1 MTTLPASTQDR
12 LAFGPFEIEPETGRL
27 YRAGQVIPLAP
38 KPFETLLYLARRPG
52 RVVAKGELIHALWP
66 DTFVTEDVLVQSMVE
81 VRRALGD
88 HAKTPRYVQT
98 LPRRGYQFL
107 ESVSEVRQAADSLS
121 AAPTP
126 PSFAPTPVSLLAD
139 DAIPLA
145 LPTAAAPIALP
156 VRPAT
161 QPAPAP
167 PAPPAAEGLPK
178 REPVAV
184 APHVDARDA
193 WSVRPRVVVG
203 AVALVLLLALGLWTA
218 QRARRAPA
226 LVSSEP
232 AEVGA
237 LVVLPL
243 EVEEPTPQSAW
254 LRQGLAEMIQ
264 SQLGQ
269 TPGVHVVA
277 RHRLSAALAEAG
289 VAESPA
295 ASNAKG
301 IEIARRLRAK
311 TLISGSFVRIDERFV
326 LTTQMLDVA
335 TGRASTASVRGRYPQ
350 DLLGAVD
357 DLCLRLAAGLAGPD
371 GPALGGFRPVRLATR
386 SLDASRH
393 YVEALGWFARGG
405 RRGAEEAEK
414 RLDEALRLDSS
425 FAQAYLKKAE
435 IQQWRRSWGYGN
447 PDPAPAV
454 QAAARLAHDLPERER
469 LLVESFAALLIARD
483 PARALTLQR
492 ALLRMYPTYA
502 AEAGLPALM
511 ADTLHRQGDWDE
523 LIMLGEA
530 QVESASLPDGE
541 RAALSALLARAF
553 RRKGEFGRALE
564 HARRAVRL
572 WPSPNGPEYLWQR
585 SQLGRIALEAGRR
598 DDALAEFRAVADA
611 ADAEARNLTDAAW
624 GLYMAGESEQAGAL
638 VARALAL
645 DPTYGNA
652 YHLRG
657 WLQLAAGQHA
667 AAALSLETAFDKT
680 PSAFGSPY
688 QGMVDGDL
696 AALYYAGVAY
706 QKAGRRDQ
714 ARAAF
719 TRLVARCSKV
729 IDTPREAG
737 LAPTWQAANFRARAL
752 TRLGQPV
759 SEPTRL
765 LRDDTTYFVQSAR
778 LHAVQGRHQRA
789 LEELSQGFNL
799 GHGEQRHVHD
809 DPDFDSLRAD
819 PRFQQL
825 VGSGRS
831 R

>member
-1 MTTLPASTQDR
+1 MTTLPVSTPDR

-27 YRAGQVIPLAP
+27 YRDGQLIPLAP

-52 RVVAKGELIHALWP
+52 RVVTKSELIDALWH

-107 ESVSEVRQAADSLS
+107 ESVRTLSHDDSHEGRSEAPQDFLASTPAPAAVPL
-121 AAPTP
+121 
-126 PSFAPTPVSLLAD
+126 PSGGALD
-139 DAIPLA
+139 DAPGATILA
-145 LPTAAAPIALP
+145 GPSLEATPT
-156 VRPAT
+156 
-161 QPAPAP
+161 PAPAP
-167 PAPPAAEGLPK
+167 VLP
-178 REPVAV
+178 
-184 APHVDARDA
+184 A
-193 WSVRPRVVVG
+193 WSPGPIPARPGLAGPRT
-203 AVALVLLLALGLWTA
+203 VALVALTALALIAVGGILW
-218 QRARRAPA
+218 RVRPAPA
-226 LVSSEP
+226 PVASEP
-232 AEVGA
+232 PEPGA

-243 EVEEPTPQSAW
+243 EVDEPVPQSAW

-277 RHRLSAALAEAG
+277 RHRLAAALAEAG
-289 VAESPA
+289 VTDARA
-295 ASNAKG
+295 ASNAKAV
-301 IEIARRLRAK
+301 EIARRLRAE

-335 TGRASTASVRGRYPQ
+335 AGRASTASVRGRYPQ

-357 DLCLRLAAGLAGPD
+357 DLCLRLAAGLTGRD
-371 GPALGGFRPVRLATR
+371 GLAAGGFRPVRLATR

-414 RLDEALRLDSS
+414 RLDEALRLDGS

-454 QAAARLAHDLPERER
+454 QAAARLAHELPERER

-483 PARALTLQR
+483 PARALVLQR
-492 ALLRMYPTYA
+492 SLLRLYPTYA

-511 ADTLHRQGDWDE
+511 ADTLHRQGNWDE
-523 LIMLGEA
+523 LITLGEA
-530 QVESASLPDGE
+530 HVESASLPDGE
-541 RAALSALLARAF
+541 RAGLSALLARAF

-585 SQLGRIALEAGRR
+585 SQLGRIALEAGQRA
-598 DDALAEFRAVADA
+598 DALAEFRAVAA
-611 ADAEARNLTDAAW
+611 ATDAEARNLTDAAW

-638 VARALAL
+638 VTRALAL
-645 DPTYGNA
+645 DPAYGNA
-652 YHLRG
+652 YHLQG
-657 WLQLAAGQHA
+657 WLHLAASQYLA
-667 AAALSLETAFDKT
+667 AAASLESAFDKT

-706 QKAGRRDQ
+706 QKAGRSDQ

-719 TRLVARCSKV
+719 TRLIARCRSAAAA
-729 IDTPREAG
+729 PEREAG
-737 LAPTWQAANFRARAL
+737 LAPNWQAANFLARASA
-752 TRLGQPV
+752 RLGQPV
-759 SEPTRL
+759 HEPARL

-778 LHAVQGRHQRA
+778 LHAVQGQSQRA
-789 LEELSQGFNL
+789 LEELAKGFAL
-799 GHGEQRHVHD
+799 GHGEQRHVRD
-809 DPDFDSLRAD
+809 DPDFDSLREE
-819 PRFQQL
+819 PEFQRL
-825 VGSGRS
+825 VGSRPGR
-831 R
+831 

>member
-1 MTTLPASTQDR
+1 VTTLPVSTPDR

-27 YRAGQVIPLAP
+27 YREGQLIPLAP
-38 KPFETLLYLARRPG
+38 KPFETLLYMARRPG
-52 RVVAKGELIHALWP
+52 RVVTKSELIDALWR

-107 ESVSEVRQAADSLS
+107 ESVRALHADEFAPGSQAPGQPTAD
-121 AAPTP
+121 AETP
-126 PSFAPTPVSLLAD
+126 PAQ
-139 DAIPLA
+139 
-145 LPTAAAPIALP
+145 
-156 VRPAT
+156 AT
-161 QPAPAP
+161 RVASVEEPAPAASAPDTLPSPEP
-167 PAPPAAEGLPK
+167 PGFAQAGVTPQAQPALAQP
-178 REPVAV
+178 
-184 APHVDARDA
+184 RD
-193 WSVRPRVVVG
+193 G
-203 AVALVLLLALGLWTA
+203 A
-218 QRARRAPA
+218 RARRRALAWLA
-226 LVSSEP
+226 LVALLVASTGWALWRLRPAPVASAPEP
-232 AEVGA
+232 PEPGA
-237 LVVLPL
+237 LLVLPL
-243 EVEEPTPQSAW
+243 EVDEPSPQSAW

-277 RHRLSAALAEAG
+277 RHRLATALAEAG
-289 VAESPA
+289 VSASEA
-295 ASNAKG
+295 ASNAEG
-301 IEIARRLRAK
+301 LVIARRLRAE

-326 LTTQMLDVA
+326 LTTQSLDVA
-335 TGRASTASVRGRYPQ
+335 SGHASTASVRGRYPQ

-357 DLCLRLAAGLAGPD
+357 DLCLRLASGLAGRGGLAP
-371 GPALGGFRPVRLATR
+371 GGFRPVRLATR

-414 RLDEALRLDSS
+414 RLDEALRLDAS

-454 QAAARLAHDLPERER
+454 QAAARLAHELPERER
-469 LLVESFAALLIARD
+469 LLVESFAALLIDRD
-483 PARALTLQR
+483 STRALALQR
-492 ALLRMYPTYA
+492 ALLRLYPTYA

-523 LIMLGEA
+523 LITLGEA
-530 QVESASLPDGE
+530 HVESASLPDGE
-541 RAALSALLARAF
+541 RAGLSALLARAF

-585 SQLGRIALEAGRR
+585 SQLGRIALEVGRR
-598 DDALAEFRAVADA
+598 GDALAEFRAVAA
-611 ADAEARNLTDAAW
+611 ANDAEARNLTDAAW
-624 GLYMAGESEQAGAL
+624 GLYMAGESNEAGAL
-638 VARALAL
+638 VTRALSL
-645 DPTYGNA
+645 DPAYGNA

-657 WLQLAAGQHA
+657 WLQMAAGQYASA
-667 AAALSLETAFDKT
+667 AASLESAFEKT

-706 QKAGRRDQ
+706 QKAGRAEQ

-719 TRLVARCSKV
+719 TRLIARCRKTV
-729 IDTPREAG
+729 GAPEGAAG
-737 LAPTWQAANFRARAL
+737 LAPSWQAANFLARASA
-752 TRLGQPV
+752 RLGQPV
-759 SEPTRL
+759 REPTRL

-778 LHAVQGRHQRA
+778 LHAVQGQRQRA
-789 LEELSQGFNL
+789 LQELARGFDL
-799 GHGEQRHVHD
+799 GHGEQRHVRD
-809 DPDFDSLRAD
+809 DPDFDSLRDD
-819 PRFQQL
+819 PEFQRL
-825 VGSGRS
+825 VGASPRP
-831 R
+831 